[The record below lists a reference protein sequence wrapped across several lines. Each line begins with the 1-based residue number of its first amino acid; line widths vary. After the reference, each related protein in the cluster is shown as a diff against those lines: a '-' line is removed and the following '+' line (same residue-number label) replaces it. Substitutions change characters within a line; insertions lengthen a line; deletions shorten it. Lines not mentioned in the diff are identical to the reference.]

1 MDPQLDD
8 SLQDQP
14 AEEED
19 EEKDRKRVS
28 FPIRSGKVAMSDR
41 CDVGNGGEESGSLS
55 SLSDDRRVRL
65 SVRQSIFFFGF

>member
-28 FPIRSGKVAMSDR
+28 FPIRSGKVGVFWR
-41 CDVGNGGEESGSLS
+41 CNVGNGGEESGAFS
-55 SLSDDRRVRL
+55 SLSDDRRV
-65 SVRQSIFFFGF
+65 